1 MLTQVIGCNGAQ
13 AQFPTLSMQCLQ
25 VTTGILT
32 QVAGCSGAAQAQ
44 APAQA
49 QDFVSLPGCVHTGQT
64 ACCSNEAAQAQ
75 FPTLSMQCLQVT
87 TGILTQVAGCSGA
100 AQAQAPAQ
108 AQTFLSLPGCVHT
121 GQTACCSNET
131 AQAQFP
137 TLSMQCL
144 QVTTGI
150 LTQVAGCSGAAQ
162 AQAPAQAQTFLSLP
176 GCVHT
181 GQTACCS
188 NEAAQAQFP
197 TLSMQCL
204 QVTTGILTQVAG
216 CSGAAQAQAPAQA
229 QTYFPS
235 AVHCLSLGHCPTIQA
250 PAQEQAFVSLP
261 GCVYTGQ
268 TACCSNEA
276 AQAQFPTLSMQCLQ
290 VTTGILTQVAGCKA
304 PAQAQF
310 PTLSMQCVGITTNV
324 LTQIAGCNGAAPA
337 QAQTPPTITIPQ
349 DCGVSWNCATKP
361 PKA

>member
-1 MLTQVIGCNGAQ
+1 MLTQVIGCNG
-13 AQFPTLSMQCLQ
+13 
-25 VTTGILT
+25 
-32 QVAGCSGAAQAQ
+32 
-44 APAQA
+44 
-49 QDFVSLPGCVHTGQT
+49 
-64 ACCSNEAAQAQ
+64 
-75 FPTLSMQCLQVT
+75 
-87 TGILTQVAGCSGA
+87 
-100 AQAQAPAQ
+100 
-108 AQTFLSLPGCVHT
+108 
-121 GQTACCSNET
+121 